1 MDSLKGKVAIVTGGA
16 RGIGAA
22 IALKLAEQGADLVI
36 NDISE
41 PEAGI
46 GVLADIAKLGG
57 RSMFIAA
64 NISKMEDAKRLV
76 DEAIAG
82 MGKIDILVN
91 NAGITRDNLIM
102 RMSEEEWDSVIAVNL
117 KGTFNCLQA
126 VTRPMLK
133 QRSGVI
139 VNLASVV
146 GIAGNPGQAN
156 YSASKA
162 GVIGLTKTAAKELAS
177 RGIRVNAVAPGF
189 IATEMTKKLPADYAD
204 KLKAAIP
211 LGFLG
216 EPGNVADVVVFLAGD
231 GAAYVTGEVIK
242 IDGGLF
248 I

>member
-1 MDSLKGKVAIVTGGA
+1 MNNLKGKVAVVTGGA

-22 IALKLAEQGADLVI
+22 IARKLAKEGADIVI
-36 NDISE
+36 NDIAAG
-41 PEAGI
+41 EAGDQLVAELKAA
-46 GVLADIAKLGG
+46 GVGAI
-57 RSMFIAA
+57 FIAA
-64 NISKMEDAKRLV
+64 DISKSAEAKRLV
-76 DEAIAG
+76 EEAIAQ

-102 RMSEEEWDSVIAVNL
+102 RMSEEEWDAVIAVNL

-126 VTRPMLK
+126 VARPMLK
-133 QRSGVI
+133 QRSGAI

-146 GIAGNPGQAN
+146 GVAGNPGQAN

-189 IATEMTKKLPADYAD
+189 IETDMTRSLPEEYTG
-204 KLKAAIP
+204 KLKELIP
-211 LGFLG
+211 LGVFG
-216 EPGNVADVVVFLAGD
+216 SPENVADVVAFLAGD
-231 GAAYVTGEVIK
+231 DAAYVTGEVVK

>member
-1 MDSLKGKVAIVTGGA
+1 MNNLKGKVAVITGGA

-22 IALKLAEQGADLVI
+22 IARRLAGEGADIVV
-36 NDISE
+36 NDIA
-41 PEAGI
+41 AGDTADQLVAELTAA
-46 GVLADIAKLGG
+46 GVRAN
-57 RSMFIAA
+57 FIAA
-64 NISKMEDAKRLV
+64 DISKSVEAKRLI
-76 DEAIAG
+76 EESIAA
-82 MGKIDILVN
+82 MGRIDVLVN

-102 RMSEEEWDSVIAVNL
+102 RMSEEEWDAVIAVNL
-117 KGTFNCLQA
+117 KGTFNCIQA

-133 QRSGVI
+133 QRSGAI

-146 GIAGNPGQAN
+146 GVAGNPGQAN

-189 IATEMTKKLPADYAD
+189 IETDMTKKLPEEYSG
-204 KLKAAIP
+204 KLKELIP
-211 LGFLG
+211 LGVFG
-216 EPGNVADVVVFLAGD
+216 APENVADVVTFLAGD
-231 GAAYVTGEVIK
+231 DAAYVTGEVIK

>member
-1 MDSLKGKVAIVTGGA
+1 MNNLKGKAAVVTGGA

-22 IALKLAEQGADLVI
+22 IARKLAGEGADIVV
-36 NDISE
+36 NDIA
-41 PEAGI
+41 AGEESDRLI
-46 GVLADIAKLGG
+46 AELTSAGVKAA
-57 RSMFIAA
+57 FIAA
-64 NISKMEDAKRLV
+64 DISKSAEAKRLV
-76 DEAIAG
+76 EESIAALG
-82 MGKIDILVN
+82 RIDILVN

-102 RMSEEEWDSVIAVNL
+102 RMSEEEWDAVIAVNL

-126 VTRPMLK
+126 ATRPMLK
-133 QRSGVI
+133 QRSGAI

-146 GIAGNPGQAN
+146 GVAGNPGQAN

-189 IATEMTKKLPADYAD
+189 IETDMTRQLPEEYTD
-204 KLKAAIP
+204 KLKEHIP
-211 LGFLG
+211 LGIFG
-216 EPGNVADVVVFLAGD
+216 TPENVADVVAFLAGD
-231 GAAYVTGEVIK
+231 DAAYVTGEVVK